1 MSIFANFSGGKSR
14 KDILR
19 ASAEAEAR
27 LAQGRTA
34 ALRELAGGETGA
46 TAAINRGYDAG
57 RASVTQGYDAGRA
70 AIDQGYDTARGDV
83 GAAADRARTD
93 ITGNY
98 GAAENAVTDAMGRV
112 RSVYAPLQ
120 QAGNWAQDIYNRA
133 LGMGGTD
140 GVSEALSAG
149 FDPYRQYRDEM
160 LDKELQARFNAR
172 GLGGSG
178 RFASALSRE
187 SLRRASDDLQTY
199 LSRLE
204 GQAARGQNV
213 ASQVAGYEANAGNT
227 IAGLRQGT
235 GTQLAS
241 IEQNRGSTLGNLEQ
255 NRGNVTGQMEVNRGT
270 VLGSQDIN
278 RGNALADITD
288 RYAQTRAGVESG
300 NAQQLAVNR
309 INVGNG
315 LAQTRSTGM
324 NNLISLG
331 GLALSA
337 ATGMPTGFGGRS
349 TTSPGTSAN
358 GGWST
363 TTTQPPWWQSAWNVA
378 TAR

>member
-34 ALRELAGGETGA
+34 ALGELAGGETGA
-46 TAAINRGYDAG
+46 KGFINRGYD
-57 RASVTQGYDAGRA
+57 DGRA
-70 AIDQGYDTARGDV
+70 ALTRGYDTARTDLTSGYDQ
-83 GAAADRARTD
+83 ARSD
-93 ITGNY
+93 ITSNF

-112 RSVYAPLQ
+112 RSVYQPLQ
-120 QAGNWAQDIYNRA
+120 QAGNWAQDLYNRA
-133 LGMGGTD
+133 LGMGGAG
-140 GVSEALSAG
+140 GVSDALATG
-149 FDPYRQYRDEM
+149 LDPYRQYRDEM
-160 LDKELQARFNAR
+160 LNKELQAQFNAR

-178 RFASALSRE
+178 RFASALSRA
-187 SLRRASDDLQTY
+187 SLERGSQDLQQY
-199 LSRLE
+199 LTRLE
-204 GQAARGQNV
+204 NQATRGQNV
-213 ASQVAGYEANAGNT
+213 ASQLAGYEANAGNT
-227 IAGLRQGT
+227 IAGIRQGT
-235 GTQLAS
+235 GTSLAGVA
-241 IEQNRGSTLGNLEQ
+241 QNRGTSLANLEQ
-255 NRGNVTGQMEVNRGT
+255 NRGNVMGQ
-270 VLGSQDIN
+270 QDIN

-300 NAQQLAVNR
+300 TAQQLAANR

-337 ATGMPTGFGGRS
+337 ASGMPTGFGGRS
-349 TTSPGTSAN
+349 TTSPGTAAN

-363 TTTQPPWWQSAWNVA
+363 TTQRAGNPLFQFGNLFG
-378 TAR
+378 

>member
-19 ASAEAEAR
+19 SSAEAEAR

-46 TAAINRGYDAG
+46 TAAINQGYDAG

-70 AIDQGYDTARGDV
+70 AINQGYDTARGDI
-83 GAAADRARTD
+83 GTAADRARTD
-93 ITGNY
+93 IATNY

-112 RSVYAPLQ
+112 RDVYAPFQ
-120 QAGNWAQDIYNRA
+120 QAGNWAQDLYNRA
-133 LGMGGTD
+133 LGAGGQE
-140 GVSEALSAG
+140 GVTEALAGG
-149 FDPYRQYRDEM
+149 FDPYRQFRDEM
-160 LDKELQARFNAR
+160 LNKELQSQFNAR

-178 RFASALSRE
+178 RFASALSRA
-187 SLRRASDDLQTY
+187 SLERGSQDLQQY
-199 LSRLE
+199 LTRLE

-235 GTQLAS
+235 GSQLAS

-288 RYAQTRAGVESG
+288 RYANTRAGIESG
-300 NAQQLAVNR
+300 TAQQLAANR

-324 NNLISLG
+324 NNLIGLG

-337 ATGMPTGFGGRS
+337 YTGMPTGIGGRS
-349 TTSPGTSAN
+349 STTPGTAAN
-358 GGWST
+358 GGWQT
-363 TTTQPPWWQSAWNVA
+363 TTTRAGNPLFQFGNLFG
-378 TAR
+378 